1 MIPKEARRSLF
12 VCCED
17 ADRLQST
24 KRPSGI
30 LLTYITVAGL
40 NVRDNFH
47 FGSKIDRYYEL
58 MLNKGQPGKFARL
71 IISNIGS
78 EFFAQRFADR
88 GGKSFVPEH

>member
-1 MIPKEARRSLF
+1 M
-12 VCCED
+12 CCED
-17 ADRLQST
+17 TDSLQSMI
-24 KRPSGI
+24 RPSGI

-40 NVRDNFH
+40 NVPDNFH
-47 FGSKIDRYYEL
+47 FVSKIDRYYEL
-58 MLNKGQPGKFARL
+58 MLNKGQPGRFARQ